1 MKVFTAIFA
10 FLVVFQTSINTTK
23 KSNSEKRTITVSID
37 NVPSD
42 NGKVN
47 YALYNKAD
55 FMKKPVQVQSS
66 SPKGKKSTVIFTDI
80 APGNYAVICF
90 HDANSND
97 KMDFQ
102 ANGMPLESYGVSNNP
117 MSFGPPIFDEAQF
130 EVSDKDV
137 TLEIRF

>member
-10 FLVVFQTSINTTK
+10 VLVVFQTAIFTAK
-23 KSNSEKRTITVSID
+23 KSKTDKRTITVTID
-37 NVPSD
+37 NVASD
-42 NGKVN
+42 TGKVN
-47 YALYNKAD
+47 YALYNKD
-55 FMKKPVQVQSS
+55 SFMKVPVQTQSNT
-66 SPKGKKSTVIFTDI
+66 PKGKKSTVVFTNI

-90 HDANSND
+90 HDANNND

-102 ANGMPLESYGVSNNP
+102 PNGMPIEDYGVSNNP
-117 MSFGPPIFDEAQF
+117 MSFGPPNFDEAQF

>member
-10 FLVVFQTSINTTK
+10 ILVVFQTSMYTAK
-23 KSNSEKRTITVSID
+23 KSNTEKRTITVSID
-37 NVPSD
+37 NVSSD
-42 NGKVN
+42 TGKVN
-47 YALYNKAD
+47 YALYNKED
-55 FMKKPVQVQSS
+55 FMKTPVQIQSS
-66 SPKGKKSTVIFTDI
+66 TPKGKKSTVVFTNV

-97 KMDFQ
+97 EMDFQ
-102 ANGMPLESYGVSNNP
+102 ANGMPLEDYGVSNNP
-117 MSFGPPIFDEAQF
+117 MSFGPPNFDEAQF